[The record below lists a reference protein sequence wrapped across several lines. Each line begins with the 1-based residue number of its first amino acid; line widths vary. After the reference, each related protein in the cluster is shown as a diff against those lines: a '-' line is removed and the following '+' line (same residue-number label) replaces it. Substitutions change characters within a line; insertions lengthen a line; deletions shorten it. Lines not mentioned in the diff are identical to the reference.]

1 MKEERL
7 VHKRSLAA
15 LLGLTLLLGGCA
27 STQRQ
32 ITDSGVSATLPP
44 AAQPYTAPVGD
55 AALDYTAQVELM
67 LPSRDHSRLLA
78 QQLELTLNHGQH
90 PAETVLRALFSFEA
104 NRQVDALGG
113 DVRLQLAGVNPVE
126 VSCGVCTVTLAASAL
141 QLDHPSMSRACPG
154 LAATLAP

>member
-1 MKEERL
+1 MR
-7 VHKRSLAA
+7 KRFLAA
-15 LLGLTLLLGGCA
+15 LLCLTLLLGGCT

-78 QQLELTLNHGQH
+78 QQVQLTLNHGQH

-104 NRQVDALGG
+104 NRRVDALGG

-126 VSCGVCTVTLAASAL
+126 ISCGVCTVTLGGLGL
-141 QLDHPSMSRACPG
+141 QLDHPSFYRACQG
-154 LAATLAP
+154 MAATLAPMAWRA